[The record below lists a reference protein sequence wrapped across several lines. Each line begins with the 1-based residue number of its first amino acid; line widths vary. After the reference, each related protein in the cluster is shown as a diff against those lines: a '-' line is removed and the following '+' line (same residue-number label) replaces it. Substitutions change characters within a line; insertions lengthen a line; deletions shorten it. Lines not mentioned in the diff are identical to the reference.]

1 MRVQLR
7 LFAVAK
13 QMAGRDSIE
22 LELPEGATIAEL
34 RRELGARVPELS
46 GLTPQM
52 MFAVD
57 AEYADDDRTIDPDAD
72 LACIPPVS
80 GG

>member
-1 MRVQLR
+1 VNVRVR

-13 QMAGRDSIE
+13 QAAGRDCVH
-22 LELPEGATIAEL
+22 LELPENATIAEL
-34 RRELGARVPELS
+34 RTRLAVQIPQLS
-46 GLTPQM
+46 GLLGRM

-57 AEYADDDRTIDPDAD
+57 AEYAHDDAVIPPGAD
-72 LACIPPVS
+72 VACIPPVS

>member
-1 MRVQLR
+1 MKIQLR

-34 RRELGARVPELS
+34 RHELGDRVPELS
-46 GLTPQM
+46 GLTAQM
-52 MFAVD
+52 MFAID
-57 AEYADDDRTIDPDAD
+57 AEYAADDDTIGPGAD